1 MRRHRERPA
10 AVERGLDEDAL
21 ATEGSAVEETGAVV
35 LAGGKDVG
43 QAGVEEDAGEVVV
56 VARERLDA
64 RARLVVPD
72 LDRLEERERG
82 ETT

>member
-1 MRRHRERPA
+1 MRRHRKRPA
-10 AVERGLDEDAL
+10 AIERRLHQNAL

-35 LAGGKDVG
+35 LAGGEDVG
-43 QAGVEEDAGEVVV
+43 ESRVEENAGEVVV

-64 RARLVVPD
+64 RPRLVVPD
-72 LDRLEERERG
+72 LDRLEERREG